1 MAITR
6 LGPNNSTNISGIN
19 LTSQVT
25 GLLPLA
31 NGGTAATSVPQDYVK
46 LHSTTMST
54 GAANVDLNG
63 YFSST
68 YNAYE
73 VVGMNVKGTDNNEYL
88 SMRAITSGGAQ
99 ASSMSSILPGWYVTS
114 GGTGTEVNYSKGGN
128 RFYLYKMAPHQ
139 SSMFRLLITF
149 PLKTDEHKCYICHSG
164 GEDYISGADNQS
176 LRISSGR
183 YEADTALT
191 GLRFLTGNDSNL
203 TTGTFTMYG
212 IKN

>member
-1 MAITR
+1 MAIIK
-6 LGPNNSTNISGIN
+6 PNNNTISAITA
-19 LTSQVT
+19 LPAAIPT
-25 GLLPLA
+25 G
-31 NGGTAATSVPQDYVK
+31 SYIK

-54 GAANVDLNG
+54 SAATVDIDG
-63 YFSST
+63 YFSSD
-68 YNAYE
+68 YDAYE
-73 VVGMNVKGTDNNEYL
+73 VIGMNVKGTNNNEYL
-88 SMRAITSGGAQ
+88 SMRVITSGGAQ
-99 ASSMSSILPGWYVTS
+99 ASSQSSILPGWNVSSS
-114 GGTGTEVNYSKGGN
+114 GKTEETNYAKGAN

-191 GLRFLTGNDSNL
+191 GLRFLTGDDSNL
-203 TTGTFTMYG
+203 TSGTFTMYG

>member
-6 LGPNNSTNISGIN
+6 LGPNQSVN
-19 LTSQVT
+19 LASNVT
-25 GLLPLA
+25 GILPLA

-54 GAANVDLNG
+54 AAATVDLDG

-88 SMRAITSGGAQ
+88 SMRVITSGGAQ
-99 ASSMSSILPGWYVTS
+99 ASSMSSILPGWMVNAS
-114 GGTGTEVNYSKGGN
+114 NSQSTETNYSKGAN
-128 RFYLYKMAPHQ
+128 RFYLHKMAPHQ
-139 SSMFRLLITF
+139 SSMFRLLITC
-149 PLKTDEHKCYICHSG
+149 PLKTDEHKVWICHSG
-164 GEDYISGADNQS
+164 GEDYISSSDVQQI
-176 LRISSGR
+176 RVSSGR
-183 YEADTALT
+183 YESDTALT
-191 GLRFLTGNDSNL
+191 GLRFLTGNDTNL
-203 TTGTFTMYG
+203 TSGTFTLYG

>member
-1 MAITR
+1 MAI
-6 LGPNNSTNISGIN
+6 SKVK
-19 LTSQVT
+19 LTTGVT

-54 GAANVDLNG
+54 AAATVDLDG

-88 SMRAITSGGAQ
+88 SMRVITSGGAQ
-99 ASSMSSILPGWYVTS
+99 TANHSSILPGWNVSSS
-114 GGTGTEVNYSKGGN
+114 GSTTETNYSKNGS
-128 RFYLYKMAPHQ
+128 RFYLHKMAPHQ

-149 PLKTDEHKCYICHSG
+149 PLKTDEHKVWICHSG
-164 GEDYISGADNQS
+164 GEDYISSSDVQQI
-176 LRISSGR
+176 RVSSGR

-191 GLRFLTGNDSNL
+191 GLRFLTGNDTNL
-203 TTGTFTMYG
+203 TSGTFTLYG

>member
-1 MAITR
+1 MAIIK
-6 LGPNNSTNISGIN
+6 PNNNTISAITA
-19 LTSQVT
+19 LPAAVT
-25 GLLPLA
+25 TG
-31 NGGTAATSVPQDYVK
+31 SYVK

-54 GAANVDLNG
+54 AAATVDIDG
-63 YFSST
+63 YFSSD
-68 YNAYE
+68 YDAYE
-73 VVGMNVKGTDNNEYL
+73 VIGMNVKGTDNNEYL
-88 SMRAITSGGAQ
+88 SMRVITSGGAQ
-99 ASSMSSILPGWYVTS
+99 ASSQSSILPGWNVHSS
-114 GGTGTEVNYSKGGN
+114 GSTTETNYAKGAN